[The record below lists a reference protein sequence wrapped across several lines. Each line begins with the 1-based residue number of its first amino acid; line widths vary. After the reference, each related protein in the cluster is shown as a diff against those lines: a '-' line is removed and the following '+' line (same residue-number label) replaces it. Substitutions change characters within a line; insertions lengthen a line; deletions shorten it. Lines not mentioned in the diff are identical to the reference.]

1 MPSAQGHIT
10 VRRKP
15 KDGKGVFITS
25 QTVKYGQSK
34 EGNVRPTEWSNEIPK
49 VENGLYLWSWTHIEY
64 SDGNT
69 SELYSVS
76 RMGIDGKGI
85 ESSEVKYSQKETPV
99 NPEDINDWGN
109 FPDKLND
116 GYWLYVKTTITY
128 SGGSTTNSY
137 SVSQIGTGAYYAG
150 VSEYYAAGES
160 DTIAPSN
167 CPTAGTYPE
176 GETIT
181 IQIPWGEGR
190 PTDLGTE
197 KPYLWNFEISRDS
210 RGNQYVTPP
219 VCIGNFSRGIISI
232 VEAYAISSYSKA
244 GEGRKYPSDITEDMW
259 TDEQQDAAPMA
270 EKPYQWNRT
279 AVTYNDGETEY
290 FYHVSAVR
298 GSDGEDSIHLDL
310 DNEMDSIPTDSTKK
324 VLKEVI
330 IETNLRMYEGSRII
344 PSGIVNPIPTSIKI
358 AGITPDVSA
367 TDGVINIKWTIPA
380 NSTIPND
387 RYSTNIAVG
396 YGGKTYNVSFTAT
409 AVRSGEAGV
418 SPAVYNLMPSIN
430 NVSFALGDNN
440 VLSPSH
446 ISLYCGYTK
455 NKGGSF
461 EVFSGM
467 IRNNLWQPGGAPYN
481 ILYRSIGRD
490 GIYGS
495 WRWMKDSYDSD
506 SKIVLPLII
515 PSSTTDSAYE
525 FVLTSVS
532 NHDEIAESN
541 IIDREVIPINKDGLN
556 GESAVLADLTNEMD
570 AFGTYNDGKIPHATS
585 KSTQIKMYY
594 GTKPLDITELTISK
608 TYDDGESCGDEVSV
622 SAITSTGNVYVNLNN
637 LSYAYTKTI
646 YIDITAI
653 TSQGSRTLRFTL
665 QPQAQGKQ
673 GESPVVYQLDPT
685 QSSLI
690 YGRDENNNLVAISN
704 VLNANI
710 KVIRGDNTET
720 ISEAVDNLK
729 INYEYDD
736 ETLGYKADVGHQFK
750 ISPSIAERKSKLV
763 LELWLMSGTTKTA
776 VLDRETIP
784 FIKQGKKGDD
794 GRGIVSSK
802 TYYQIGE
809 NDKDVPSGTWSEQV
823 PTLQKGKYLW
833 MLISTTYTSG
843 DPTSVYSVT
852 YIAKDGNNGEDG
864 LAGKDG
870 IGIKSTTNKYYASND
885 GTNHPSADSNKW
897 KTDIPVITAGQYL
910 WIMTVWEYTDGTS
923 EVGFSVAYS
932 GRDGNDGDNGV
943 GVKSVESWYAISNL
957 RYGVTP
963 DSDLSWK
970 PGEFQQPTET
980 MPYAWK
986 YTKTIYTDGTF
997 TNSDCELIC
1006 VYNAGVN
1013 PNLLE
1018 DTDFRDNFHLDAW
1031 DEKQKISWKSGA
1043 TQVADNTS
1051 NVGIQTN
1058 ALQGRNAFRGGT
1070 LFAGDCIN
1078 YKNTLRQ
1085 PIVSKLKPSTWYT
1098 LSYWI
1103 RSNQG
1108 SMFYNEVTSRE
1119 NGFQK
1124 YKLYLIDGHTYKFKI
1139 QGRISATSLTKGRNL
1154 VVKVYN
1160 ASGTTI
1166 STLTINSTSDTNKE
1180 TYFEA
1185 ASTGYYYVECYA
1197 TALSSSAESTE
1208 ATVTISRIWV
1218 IDKDY
1223 NNKTYVYSGL
1233 INTDV
1238 KGFVDG
1244 KETRLASDGEW
1255 TNGVSESFT
1264 FHTYTFKTKST
1275 LPSSAYVLFR
1285 QLPNTVVG
1293 RVSDNAYG
1301 AIVYSDICM
1310 PKLEEGMMATGY
1322 LSNENSLVGLDGC
1335 IQRVSEWVSG
1345 VEFRNDEKVKEGTR
1359 YLDIAIVRKDD
1370 GSFNAYKCLQ
1380 THTASEDNMPNPSY
1394 QTTAYWEKFNVM
1406 LPIYTPLIM
1415 AEYAKLRFTQTNQ
1428 LLVAKENGNV
1438 AAGMGGGNYPIWAGS
1453 QTPYNAPFRV
1463 SIDGILEAIGAEL
1476 YGKVVAGKKD
1486 GQRVELDPGSMAMNI
1501 YNANNETVSIF
1512 EGNSYTDIK
1521 SLFANNTGVFT
1532 MNSDANKIKKTS
1544 GFGVSGNTDS
1554 GTYAITNKI
1563 PTSTPTEIMY
1573 SIDISAKAD
1582 AEHKLSSTGGLR
1594 PVDASAF
1601 ASVDVYLKTYDAS
1614 NTLVSSV
1621 RLGTCVASAFVIY
1634 DTEGLPHNQTDKE
1647 TKTISGKAKV
1657 IAGYHVIEVSYSQQ
1671 AIGRGGTAQCAWGN
1685 QSLSGN
1691 KQSPTASYNSDFY
1704 VSRFFANGL
1713 CLGLSDSNYVFV
1725 YKDKSGMHFI
1735 AENNNYGINVSSDG
1749 VKIKL
1754 GTSAWKTI
1762 TAASDGTLKVN

>member
-34 EGNVRPTEWSNEIPK
+34 EGNVRPTEWSNDIPK

-64 SDGNT
+64 SDGNA

-85 ESSEVKYSQKETPV
+85 ERSEVKYSQKETPV

-160 DTIAPSN
+160 DTAAPTGY
-167 CPTAGTYPE
+167 PDAGTYPE

-181 IQIPWGEGR
+181 IPIPWGEGR

-244 GEGRKYPSDITEDMW
+244 GEGRKYPSDITEAMW
-259 TDEQQDAAPMA
+259 TDEQQDAAPTA

-298 GSDGEDSIHLDL
+298 GS
-310 DNEMDSIPTDSTKK
+310 
-324 VLKEVI
+324 
-330 IETNLRMYEGSRII
+330 
-344 PSGIVNPIPTSIKI
+344 
-358 AGITPDVSA
+358 
-367 TDGVINIKWTIPA
+367 
-380 NSTIPND
+380 
-387 RYSTNIAVG
+387 
-396 YGGKTYNVSFTAT
+396 
-409 AVRSGEAGV
+409 
-418 SPAVYNLMPSIN
+418 
-430 NVSFALGDNN
+430 
-440 VLSPSH
+440 
-446 ISLYCGYTK
+446 
-455 NKGGSF
+455 
-461 EVFSGM
+461 
-467 IRNNLWQPGGAPYN
+467 
-481 ILYRSIGRD
+481 
-490 GIYGS
+490 
-495 WRWMKDSYDSD
+495 
-506 SKIVLPLII
+506 
-515 PSSTTDSAYE
+515 
-525 FVLTSVS
+525 
-532 NHDEIAESN
+532 
-541 IIDREVIPINKDGLN
+541 N

-570 AFGTYNDGKIPHATS
+570 AFGTYNDGKIPYAIS

-594 GTKPLDITELTISK
+594 GINPLDITQLTISK
-608 TYDDGESCGDEVSV
+608 TYDDGTSCGDEVSV
-622 SAITSTGNVYVNLNN
+622 NPITSTGEVSVNLNN

-646 YIDITAI
+646 YIDITAT
-653 TSQGSRTLRFTL
+653 TSKGSRTLRFTL

-673 GESPVVYQLDPT
+673 GESPVVYQLAPT

-690 YGRDENNNLVAISN
+690 FGRDENNNIVPISN

-720 ISEAVDNLK
+720 ITKEVDNLK

-736 ETLGYKADVGHQFK
+736 ETFGYKADVGHQFK

-784 FIKQGKKGDD
+784 FIKQGEKGDD

-833 MLISTTYTSG
+833 MLISTTYTDGES
-843 DPTSVYSVT
+843 TSVYSVT
-852 YIAKDGNNGEDG
+852 YIAKDGTDGEDG
-864 LAGKDG
+864 LPGKDG
-870 IGIKSTTNKYYASND
+870 KGIISTTNKYYASND

-943 GVKSVESWYAISNL
+943 GVESVESWYAISNL

-963 DSDLSWK
+963 STALTWVR
-970 PGEFQQPTET
+970 GIFQQPTAT

-986 YTKTIYTDGTF
+986 YIKTIYTDGTF

-1018 DTDFRDNFHLDAW
+1018 DTDFRDNSHLDAW
-1031 DEKQKISWKSGA
+1031 DEKQKISWVSGA
-1043 TQVADNTS
+1043 TQKTDTTY
-1051 NVGIQTN
+1051 VGIQTN
-1058 ALQGRNAFRGGT
+1058 VLQGRNAFRGGT

-1098 LSYWI
+1098 LSYWV

-1108 SMFYNEVTSRE
+1108 ALFYNEVTSRE
-1119 NGFQK
+1119 NGFNK
-1124 YKLYLIDGHTYKFKI
+1124 YKLYLIENHTYKFNI

-1166 STLTINSTSDTNKE
+1166 SMLTIDSTSNTNKGAE
-1180 TYFEA
+1180 FTA
-1185 ASTGYYYVECYA
+1185 KRTGYYYVECYA
-1197 TALSSSAESTE
+1197 TALSSSAESTD
-1208 ATVTISRIWV
+1208 ATVTISRIW
-1218 IDKDY
+1218 IRDKDY
-1223 NNKTYVYSGL
+1223 NNKTYVYGEL

-1238 KGFVDG
+1238 NGFVDG

-1301 AIVYSDICM
+1301 SIVYSDICM

-1335 IQRVSEWVSG
+1335 IQRMSEWVSG

-1359 YLDIAIVRKDD
+1359 YLDIAIVMKND

-1394 QTTAYWEKFNVM
+1394 QTTAYWEKLNVM

-1438 AAGMGGGNYPIWAGS
+1438 AAGMGGGKYPIWAGS
-1453 QTPYNAPFRV
+1453 QTPDNAPFRV

-1501 YNANNETVSIF
+1501 YDANNETVSIF
-1512 EGNSYTDIK
+1512 EGNSYTDIS
-1521 SLFANNTGVFT
+1521 SLFANSTGYFT
-1532 MNSDANKIKKTS
+1532 MNSDANKIKKTR
-1544 GFGVSGNTDS
+1544 GFVASGNTDS
-1554 GTYAITNKI
+1554 GTYAITNKVQ
-1563 PTSTPTEIMY
+1563 TSTPTEIEY
-1573 SIDISAKAD
+1573 EIDISSKAD
-1582 AEHKLSSTGGLR
+1582 ASYTPASTGSLR
-1594 PVDASAF
+1594 PVNASAHSF
-1601 ASVDVYLKTYDAS
+1601 VNVYLNTYDAS
-1614 NTLVSSV
+1614 NTLLSSV
-1621 RLGTCVASAFVIY
+1621 RLGRCMASAFVTY

-1657 IAGYHVIEVSYSQQ
+1657 IAGYHVIEVSYSNS
-1671 AIGRGGTAQCAWGN
+1671 AVGSGGTAQCAWGS

-1691 KQSPTASYNSDFY
+1691 NKTPTASYNSDFY

-1725 YKDKSGMHFI
+1725 YKDESGMHFI

-1762 TAASDGTLKVN
+1762 TAASDGTLKAN

>member
-1 MPSAQGHIT
+1 MPGAQGHIT

-85 ESSEVKYSQKETPV
+85 ERSEVKYSQKETPV

-210 RGNQYVTPP
+210 RGNQYVIPP

-244 GEGRKYPSDITEDMW
+244 GEGRKYPSDITEAMW
-259 TDEQQDAAPMA
+259 TDEQQDAAPTA

-279 AVTYNDGETEY
+279 EVTYNDGETEY

-298 GSDGEDSIHLDL
+298 GS
-310 DNEMDSIPTDSTKK
+310 
-324 VLKEVI
+324 
-330 IETNLRMYEGSRII
+330 
-344 PSGIVNPIPTSIKI
+344 
-358 AGITPDVSA
+358 
-367 TDGVINIKWTIPA
+367 
-380 NSTIPND
+380 
-387 RYSTNIAVG
+387 
-396 YGGKTYNVSFTAT
+396 
-409 AVRSGEAGV
+409 
-418 SPAVYNLMPSIN
+418 
-430 NVSFALGDNN
+430 
-440 VLSPSH
+440 
-446 ISLYCGYTK
+446 
-455 NKGGSF
+455 
-461 EVFSGM
+461 
-467 IRNNLWQPGGAPYN
+467 
-481 ILYRSIGRD
+481 
-490 GIYGS
+490 
-495 WRWMKDSYDSD
+495 
-506 SKIVLPLII
+506 
-515 PSSTTDSAYE
+515 
-525 FVLTSVS
+525 
-532 NHDEIAESN
+532 
-541 IIDREVIPINKDGLN
+541 N

-570 AFGTYNDGKIPHATS
+570 AFGTYNDGKIPYATS

-622 SAITSTGNVYVNLNN
+622 SAITSTGNVYVNLDN

-646 YIDITAI
+646 YIDITAK

-720 ISEAVDNLK
+720 ISKAVDNLK

-736 ETLGYKADVGHQFK
+736 ETFGYKADVGHQFK
-750 ISPSIAERKSKLV
+750 IIPSIAERKSKLV

-963 DSDLSWK
+963 STALTWVR
-970 PGEFQQPTET
+970 GIFQQPTET

-1018 DTDFRDNFHLDAW
+1018 DTDFRDNSHLDAW
-1031 DEKQKISWKSGA
+1031 DEKLKISWKSGA
-1043 TQVADNTS
+1043 PQVADNTS

-1070 LFAGDCIN
+1070 VFADTIN

-1098 LSYWI
+1098 LSYWV
-1103 RSNQG
+1103 RSSQG
-1108 SMFYNEVTSRE
+1108 SLFYNEVTSRE
-1119 NGFQK
+1119 NGFAK

-1139 QGRISATSLTKGRNL
+1139 QGRISATSLTKGRKL

-1166 STLTINSTSDTNKE
+1166 STLTINSTSDTYKE
-1180 TYFEA
+1180 TEFEA

-1208 ATVTISRIWV
+1208 ATVTISRIFV

-1223 NNKTYVYSGL
+1223 NNKTYVYGEL
-1233 INTDV
+1233 INTAV
-1238 KGFVDG
+1238 NGFVDG

-1301 AIVYSDICM
+1301 SIVYSDICM

-1345 VEFRNDEKVKEGTR
+1345 IEFRNDEKVKEGTR

-1453 QTPYNAPFRV
+1453 QTPNNAPFRV

-1521 SLFANNTGVFT
+1521 SLFANSTGYFT

-1544 GFGVSGNTDS
+1544 GFGASGNTDS
-1554 GTYAITNKI
+1554 GTYAITNKVQ
-1563 PTSTPTEIMY
+1563 TSTPTEIKY
-1573 SIDISAKAD
+1573 SIDISAKTD
-1582 AEHKLSSTGGLR
+1582 ASHTPASTGGLR
-1594 PVDASAF
+1594 PVNASAHSF
-1601 ASVDVYLKTYDAS
+1601 VEVYLNTYDAS
-1614 NTLVSSV
+1614 NTLLSRV
-1621 RLGTCVASAFVIY
+1621 RLGRCIASAFVTY
-1634 DTEGLPHNQTDKE
+1634 DAEGLPHNNTDKD
-1647 TKTISGKAKV
+1647 TKTISGKTKV
-1657 IAGYHVIEVSYSQQ
+1657 IAGYHVIEVSYSNS
-1671 AIGRGGTAQCAWGN
+1671 AVGLGGTAQCAWGN

-1725 YKDKSGMHFI
+1725 YKDESGMHFI

>member
-10 VRRKP
+10 IRRKA

-34 EGNVRPTEWSNEIPK
+34 EGNVRPTEWSSEIPK

-85 ESSEVKYSQKETPV
+85 VSSEVKYSQKETPV

-116 GYWLYVKTTITY
+116 GYWLYTKTTITY

-150 VSEYYAAGES
+150 VSEYYAAGDS
-160 DTIAPSN
+160 DTISPSN
-167 CPTAGTYPE
+167 YPTEGTYPE
-176 GETIT
+176 GEIIT
-181 IQIPWGEGR
+181 IQIPWGVGR
-190 PTDLGTE
+190 PTELGTE

-219 VCIGNFSRGIISI
+219 ICIGNFSRGIISI

-244 GEGRKYPSDITEDMW
+244 GTGRQYPSDITEAMW
-259 TDEQQDAAPMA
+259 TDEQQDAAPTA

-298 GSDGEDSIHLDL
+298 GSDGEDSIYLDL
-310 DNEMDSIPTDSTKK
+310 D
-324 VLKEVI
+324 
-330 IETNLRMYEGSRII
+330 
-344 PSGIVNPIPTSIKI
+344 
-358 AGITPDVSA
+358 
-367 TDGVINIKWTIPA
+367 
-380 NSTIPND
+380 
-387 RYSTNIAVG
+387 
-396 YGGKTYNVSFTAT
+396 
-409 AVRSGEAGV
+409 
-418 SPAVYNLMPSIN
+418 
-430 NVSFALGDNN
+430 
-440 VLSPSH
+440 
-446 ISLYCGYTK
+446 
-455 NKGGSF
+455 
-461 EVFSGM
+461 
-467 IRNNLWQPGGAPYN
+467 
-481 ILYRSIGRD
+481 
-490 GIYGS
+490 
-495 WRWMKDSYDSD
+495 
-506 SKIVLPLII
+506 
-515 PSSTTDSAYE
+515 
-525 FVLTSVS
+525 
-532 NHDEIAESN
+532 
-541 IIDREVIPINKDGLN
+541 
-556 GESAVLADLTNEMD
+556 NEMD
-570 AFGTYNDGKIPHATS
+570 AFGTYNDGKIPYAIS
-585 KSTQIKMYY
+585 RRTQIKMYY
-594 GTKPLDITELTISK
+594 GTKPLDITELRISK

-622 SAITSTGNVYVNLNN
+622 SPITSTGEVFVNLNN

-646 YIDITAI
+646 YIDITAK

-673 GESPVVYQLDPT
+673 GESPVVYQLAPT

-690 YGRDENNNLVAISN
+690 YGRDANNNLVAISN
-704 VLNANI
+704 VFNANV
-710 KVIRGDNTET
+710 KVIKGDNTET
-720 ISEAVDNLK
+720 ISEKVDNLK

-736 ETLGYKADVGHQFK
+736 ETFGYKADVGHQFK

-784 FIKQGKKGDD
+784 FIKQGEKGDD

-809 NDKDVPSGTWSEQV
+809 NDKDVPSGAWSEQV

-843 DPTSVYSVT
+843 DPTNVYSVT
-852 YIAKDGNNGEDG
+852 YIAKDGNKGDDG
-864 LAGKDG
+864 LPGKDG
-870 IGIKSTTNKYYASND
+870 KGIISTTNKYYASND

-897 KTDIPVITAGQYL
+897 ETDIPDITAGQYL
-910 WIMTVWEYTDGTS
+910 WIMTVWEYTDGSS

-943 GVKSVESWYAISNL
+943 GVQTVESWYAISTL
-957 RYGVTP
+957 RSGVTP
-963 DSDLSWK
+963 STALTWVR
-970 PGEFQQPTET
+970 GIFQQPTET

-1018 DTDFRDNFHLDAW
+1018 DTDFRDNSHLDAW
-1031 DEKQKISWKSGA
+1031 DEKQKISWKSEA
-1043 TQVADNTS
+1043 PQVADNTS

-1070 LFAGDCIN
+1070 LFAGDSIN

-1098 LSYWI
+1098 LSYWV

-1108 SMFYNEVTSRE
+1108 ALFYNEVTSRE
-1119 NGFQK
+1119 NGFNK
-1124 YKLYLIDGHTYKFKI
+1124 YKLYLIENHTYKFNI

-1166 STLTINSTSDTNKE
+1166 STLTINSTSDTNKGTE
-1180 TYFEA
+1180 FTA
-1185 ASTGYYYVECYA
+1185 KSTGYYYVECYA
-1197 TALSSSAESTE
+1197 TALSSSAESTD

-1218 IDKDY
+1218 RDKDY
-1223 NNKTYVYSGL
+1223 NNKTYIYGGL

-1244 KETRLASDGEW
+1244 NETKLSSDGEC

-1264 FHTYTFKTKST
+1264 YHTYTFRTKST
-1275 LPSSAYVLFR
+1275 LPSSGYVLFR
-1285 QLPNTVVG
+1285 QMPNTVVG

-1301 AIVYSDICM
+1301 SIVYSDICM

-1359 YLDIAIVRKDD
+1359 YLDIAIVRKVD

-1394 QTTAYWEKFNVM
+1394 QTTAYWEKLNVM

-1415 AEYAKLRFTQTNQ
+1415 AEYANLRFTQTNQ

-1453 QTPYNAPFRV
+1453 QTPDNAPFRV
-1463 SIDGILEAIGAEL
+1463 SIDGILKAIGAEL
-1476 YGKVVAGKKD
+1476 YGRVVAGVKE

-1501 YNANNETVSIF
+1501 YDKNNEIVSVF
-1512 EGNSYTDIK
+1512 EGNSYTDIN
-1521 SLFANNTGVFT
+1521 SLFGNNKGDFM
-1532 MNSDANKIKKTS
+1532 MNSDANKTTLKTI
-1544 GFGVSGNTDS
+1544 GTDVLIVQAS
-1554 GTYAITNKI
+1554 ETYAITNKI
-1563 PTSTPTEIMY
+1563 ATSTPTEIEY
-1573 SIDISAKAD
+1573 SIDVYAYAEAKI
-1582 AEHKLSSTGGLR
+1582 TR
-1594 PVDASAF
+1594 PAPASAH
-1601 ASVDVYLKTYDAS
+1601 ASVDVYLRTYDES
-1614 NTLVSSV
+1614 NNLISSV
-1621 RLGTCVASAFVIY
+1621 SLGRCYASAVVTY
-1634 DTEGLPHNQTDKE
+1634 DPEGLPKGHVDTKL
-1647 TKTISGKAKV
+1647 KTIEGKTKV
-1657 IAGYHVIEVSYSQQ
+1657 VAGSHVIEVSYSQS
-1671 AIGRGGTAQCAWGN
+1671 AFTRGGTAQCAWGK
-1685 QSLSGN
+1685 QSLTGN

-1713 CLGLSDSNYVFV
+1713 CLGLSNSNYVFV
-1725 YKDKSGMHFI
+1725 YKDTNGMHLI
-1735 AENNNYGINVSSDG
+1735 AENNKQGINISSEG

-1754 GTSAWKTI
+1754 GGNDWLNVTRS
-1762 TAASDGTLKVN
+1762 SDGTLKAN

>member
-49 VENGLYLWSWTHIEY
+49 VENGLYLWSWTHIEF

-69 SELYSVS
+69 TDLYSVS

-85 ESSEVKYSQKETPV
+85 ESSIVDYSQQKNPVKPET
-99 NPEDINDWGN
+99 ITDWGD
-109 FPDKLND
+109 FPSSLND
-116 GYWLYVKTTITY
+116 GYWLYMRTTITY
-128 SGGSTTNSY
+128 SGGSSTVSY
-137 SVSQIGTGAYYAG
+137 SVSQIGTGAHYAG

-244 GEGRKYPSDITEDMW
+244 GTGRQYPSDITEAMW
-259 TDEQQDAAPMA
+259 TDEQQDAAPTA

-279 AVTYNDGETEY
+279 EVTYNDGETEY

-298 GSDGEDSIHLDL
+298 GS
-310 DNEMDSIPTDSTKK
+310 
-324 VLKEVI
+324 
-330 IETNLRMYEGSRII
+330 
-344 PSGIVNPIPTSIKI
+344 
-358 AGITPDVSA
+358 
-367 TDGVINIKWTIPA
+367 
-380 NSTIPND
+380 
-387 RYSTNIAVG
+387 
-396 YGGKTYNVSFTAT
+396 
-409 AVRSGEAGV
+409 
-418 SPAVYNLMPSIN
+418 
-430 NVSFALGDNN
+430 
-440 VLSPSH
+440 
-446 ISLYCGYTK
+446 
-455 NKGGSF
+455 
-461 EVFSGM
+461 
-467 IRNNLWQPGGAPYN
+467 
-481 ILYRSIGRD
+481 
-490 GIYGS
+490 
-495 WRWMKDSYDSD
+495 
-506 SKIVLPLII
+506 
-515 PSSTTDSAYE
+515 
-525 FVLTSVS
+525 
-532 NHDEIAESN
+532 
-541 IIDREVIPINKDGLN
+541 N

-570 AFGTYNDGKIPHATS
+570 AFGTYNDGKIPYAIS
-585 KSTQIKMYY
+585 RSTQIKMYY
-594 GTKPLDITELTISK
+594 GTKPLDITELRISK

-622 SAITSTGNVYVNLNN
+622 SPITSTGEVFVNLNN

-646 YIDITAI
+646 YIDITAK

-673 GESPVVYQLDPT
+673 GESPVVYQLAPT

-690 YGRDENNNLVAISN
+690 FGRDENNNLVAISN

-710 KVIRGDNTET
+710 KVISGDNTET
-720 ISEAVDNLK
+720 ISKAVDNLK

-736 ETLGYKADVGHQFK
+736 ETFGYKADVGHQFK

-784 FIKQGKKGDD
+784 FIKQGEKGDD

-809 NDKDVPSGTWSEQV
+809 NDKDIPSGAWYEQV

-843 DPTSVYSVT
+843 DPTNVYSVT
-852 YIAKDGNNGEDG
+852 YIAKDGNNGKDG

-870 IGIKSTTNKYYASND
+870 KGITSTTNKYYASSN
-885 GTNHPSADSNKW
+885 GTSHPEPNSNEW
-897 KTDIPVITAGQYL
+897 KTYIPVITAGQYL

-943 GVKSVESWYAISNL
+943 GVESVESWYAISTL
-957 RYGVTP
+957 RSGVTP

-970 PGEFQQPTET
+970 PGEFQQPTAT

-1018 DTDFRDNFHLDAW
+1018 DTDFRDNSHLDAW
-1031 DEKQKISWKSGA
+1031 DEKQKISWVSGS
-1043 TQVADNTS
+1043 TQKTDTTY
-1051 NVGIQTN
+1051 VGIQTN

-1070 LFAGDCIN
+1070 LFAGDCIK

-1098 LSYWI
+1098 LSYWV

-1108 SMFYNEVTSRE
+1108 ALFYNEVTSRE

-1139 QGRISATSLTKGRNL
+1139 QGRISATSLTKGRKL

-1166 STLTINSTSDTNKE
+1166 STLTIDSTSDTNKVAE
-1180 TYFEA
+1180 FTA
-1185 ASTGYYYVECYA
+1185 KSTGYYYVECYA
-1197 TALSSSAESTE
+1197 TALSSSAESTD

-1218 IDKDY
+1218 RDKDY
-1223 NNKTYVYSGL
+1223 NNKTYVYGEL
-1233 INTDV
+1233 INTAV

-1244 KETRLASDGEW
+1244 KETRLSSDGGW
-1255 TNGVSESFT
+1255 TNGISESFT

-1275 LPSSAYVLFR
+1275 LPSSAYVLFQ

-1359 YLDIAIVRKDD
+1359 YLDIAIVMKND

-1394 QTTAYWEKFNVM
+1394 QTTAYWEKLNVM

-1453 QTPYNAPFRV
+1453 QTPDNAPFRV
-1463 SIDGILEAIGAEL
+1463 SIDGILKAIGAEL
-1476 YGKVVAGKKD
+1476 YGRVVAGVKE

-1501 YNANNETVSIF
+1501 YDANNEIVSVF

-1521 SLFANNTGVFT
+1521 SLFSNTTGNFT
-1532 MNSDANKIKKTS
+1532 MNSDANKTTLKTLGHVTS
-1544 GFGVSGNTDS
+1544 LKTDS
-1554 GTYAITNKI
+1554 GTYAITNKV
-1563 PTSTPTEIMY
+1563 PTSTPTEIEY
-1573 SIDISAKAD
+1573 RIDISAKAD
-1582 AEHKLSSTGGLR
+1582 AEHKLSSTGGIR

-1621 RLGTCVASAFVIY
+1621 RLGSCMASAFVTY
-1634 DTEGLPHNQTDKE
+1634 DTEGLPHSQTDKE

-1671 AIGRGGTAQCAWGN
+1671 AFGRGGTAQCAWGS
-1685 QSLSGN
+1685 QSFSGN
-1691 KQSPTASYNSDFY
+1691 GKAPTASYNSDFY

-1713 CLGLSDSNYVFV
+1713 CLGLSNSNYVFV
-1725 YKDKSGMHFI
+1725 YKDESGMHFI

-1762 TAASDGTLKVN
+1762 TAASDGTLKAN